1 MAEIAEPELSQTT
14 AKSKLQD
21 RTLLDKF
28 TALSDAPE
36 VERIQKTKEL
46 LKLLSSRQ
54 ASHEEARKL
63 MTSNIKTCSRL
74 DLGNTMNISFGQCWS
89 QVISTLVIYNFR
101 SCLLS
106 ICSVPIHVE
115 LCVIHAEILTIAHVL
130 STTHVHSRTF
140 FRTGK
145 KIFSSD
151 HFARIVI
158 LISLFIM
165 PSFLLFFY
173 R

>member
-1 MAEIAEPELSQTT
+1 MAEIAEQEFSQTT

-63 MTSNIKTCSRL
+63 MTSNVKHAVGL
-74 DLGNTMNISFGQCWS
+74 DLGNTINISFSQCWS
-89 QVISTLVIYNFR
+89 QVISTFSTLVIYNFR
-101 SCLLS
+101 SCLQ
-106 ICSVPIHVE
+106 I
-115 LCVIHAEILTIAHVL
+115 
-130 STTHVHSRTF
+130 F
-140 FRTGK
+140 GGGK
-145 KIFSSD
+145 GSPVTCFIV
-151 HFARIVI
+151 VI
-158 LISLFIM
+158 LI
-165 PSFLLFFY
+165 P
-173 R
+173 